1 MEYAALLKAGWLISS
16 HALAAMSAFILGL
29 VQFAAPKG
37 TLPHKTLGY
46 IWCALM
52 LWVAASSF
60 FIYDIRMWGPFSPI
74 HILSLFA
81 LFGLVSGVREARR
94 KDIKEHRKT
103 MILLFSGALLIAGV
117 LAFMPGRLMHKVVFG
132 G

>member
-16 HALAAMSAFILGL
+16 HALAAILAFFLGL
-29 VQFAAPKG
+29 AQFVAPKG

-46 IWCALM
+46 TWSALM
-52 LWVAASSF
+52 FWVATSSF

-74 HILSLFA
+74 HILSLFVMY
-81 LFGLVSGVREARR
+81 GLVSGIREARR
-94 KDIKEHRKT
+94 KDVKEHRKT
-103 MILLFSGALLIAGV
+103 MVLLFSGALLIAGV
-117 LAFMPGRLMHKVVFG
+117 LAFMPGRLMHKVIFG